1 MSQSTSLLMFTL
13 ASLAPHIAT
22 APVLRLIF
30 WGAAAGKVVG
40 MAGVRGAVCSEPG
53 CDNTDGEV
61 RAPLGALGEWFLASH
76 LVSQQYH
83 ITPSYLDNI
92 PSRETVMTMALALVL
107 ALVLASA
114 GRRHTWR
121 RWNRV
126 PARGGEVPDICH
138 VGRAGQAASV
148 HSRGQISRGRRRKH
162 DARGAGDGGFG
173 HRCAHLAAVRCC
185 PRAARLCD
193 VCEHCAP

>member
-1 MSQSTSLLMFTL
+1 MWGSEECFQPVDVSIHQSMFML

-22 APVLRLIF
+22 ARVLRLIF

-83 ITPSYLDNI
+83 ITPYLTSTT
-92 PSRETVMTMALALVL
+92 SRV
-107 ALVLASA
+107 
-114 GRRHTWR
+114 
-121 RWNRV
+121 
-126 PARGGEVPDICH
+126 
-138 VGRAGQAASV
+138 
-148 HSRGQISRGRRRKH
+148 
-162 DARGAGDGGFG
+162 
-173 HRCAHLAAVRCC
+173 VRQ
-185 PRAARLCD
+185 
-193 VCEHCAP
+193 